1 MKLETKPKIEW
12 NKAPYSPDNKISKEV
27 RNALFKRFEVAVCNV
42 RDTNVFADLKLEDGW
57 VIKSKSDVVFIL
69 NSDKNEDLPENT
81 DLKAEEFDAGKIGAG
96 LRKARDGIYDLEK
109 YSELSAAVQGMTFDT
124 TTGKITYKVL

>member
-69 NSDKNEDLPENT
+69 NSDKNEDLTENT

-96 LRKARDGIYDLEK
+96 LHKARDGIYDLEK
-109 YSELSAAVQGMTFDT
+109 YSELSAAVQGLTFDP